1 MIAVCASS
9 VMTELS
15 LCVSIACSQIWRGL
29 GRPGALGVGNAAPS
43 ANPERFSKHQGFPVE
58 RCGGRC
64 HLGNWIR
71 VRDHGR
77 SAENRIQKQA

>member
-1 MIAVCASS
+1 MIVVCVSS

-15 LCVSIACSQIWRGL
+15 HCMSIACSQIWRSL
-29 GRPGALGVGNAAPS
+29 GRPGALGVGNTAPS
-43 ANPERFSKHQGFPVE
+43 ANSERYSKHQGFPVE

-64 HLGNWIR
+64 YLGYWIR

-77 SAENRIQKQA
+77 SAENRVQKQA